1 MRSWPAG
8 PANRANRRAKS
19 ARASAWLSVSFAA
32 ISPMAS
38 SVAAGA
44 ARSASIASASAWI
57 SSRWTWLSW
66 KSPRQSCSDFRSP
79 TTFRYATGSCR
90 GAKNSSR

>member
-1 MRSWPAG
+1 MRSRPAG
-8 PANRANRRAKS
+8 PANLANRRAKS

-38 SVAAGA
+38 SVAGPPA
-44 ARSASIASASAWI
+44 AACSASIASASARI

-66 KSPRQSCSDFRSP
+66 NSPRQSCS
-79 TTFRYATGSCR
+79 
-90 GAKNSSR
+90 